1 VTLALQLA
9 DVPIGPSQPGGATGL
24 RWLRDAEL
32 PAPCL
37 ATEPMLVIASAGPL
51 PLDCA
56 LAGLE
61 RQSDLRVP
69 VKFTRSASGVCELRA
84 EVPDDGARERC
95 AADARAALDGALTA
109 LASDVGQRSGRASP
123 PAATRIGEVLE
134 QLGWNAAREE
144 SGGYRIHAPAGGTA
158 TRLVAY
164 PLRAGGVHVTAST
177 LVIRT
182 AGGRS
187 ARALALFALEANG
200 RFRLARLTVSAS
212 DGVARAGWDAVLPAA
227 AVCADGL
234 ATAVEALF
242 VARTETERALRALAK
257 AAVADA
263 YLEARDPQPLSRAR
277 SADGSTYKPA

>member
-1 VTLALQLA
+1 MTLALQLA
-9 DVPIGPSQPGGATGL
+9 DVPIGPSQPGGAAGL

-37 ATEPMLVIASAGPL
+37 AVEPMLITASVGPL

-61 RQSDLRVP
+61 RQPDLRVP
-69 VKFTRSASGVCELRA
+69 VKFTLSASGVCHLRA

-95 AADARAALDGALTA
+95 AADARAALDSALTA
-109 LASDVGQRSGRASP
+109 LAGDVGQRARLAPP
-123 PAATRIGEVLE
+123 PAAARFGEVLE

-144 SGGYRIHAPAGGTA
+144 SGGYRIHGPGVGTA
-158 TRLVAY
+158 TRLMAQ
-164 PLRAGGVHVTAST
+164 PLHAGGVHVTAST
-177 LVIRT
+177 LAIRT

-227 AVCADGL
+227 GVCADSL
-234 ATAVEALF
+234 ATAVGALL
-242 VARTETERALRALAK
+242 VARAETERALRALAK

-277 SADGSTYKPA
+277 SADGSTCEPA